1 MLDAPLQGSHKCDE
15 PEEQASSESVRSAMV
30 WYGDGNLV
38 LQADNTLFKVHRD
51 VLAARSEVFASM
63 LSVPQPPN
71 FSTEGNADGWVVV
84 HLSDTSVDIE
94 HALRAVYGERR
105 YVAA

>member
-1 MLDAPLQGSHKCDE
+1 MLDASLQSNHAGDVPKE
-15 PEEQASSESVRSAMV
+15 KVESSEPVRSAV

-38 LQADNTLFKVHRD
+38 LQAENTLFKVHRD

-71 FSTEGNADGWVVV
+71 FSTEGNADGWAVV